1 MLPVLQGTIVRR
13 VLMNF
18 RADPVIARRL
28 VPKPFEIVTQNGS
41 AVVGVCLI
49 RLEHL
54 RPKGLP
60 ASVGLSSENM
70 AHRIAVRFPSATGW
84 RPGVFIWRRETNQR
98 LTALLGGRLFP
109 GVHGHARFHALE
121 SEEELSLEVFTKRKE
136 ADVTFR
142 GSRVSKWK
150 QTGLFDTLATVS
162 AFFAQG
168 DCGFSRSRHG
178 AYDARDGIAG
188 WQMMMP
194 CLSDGDERG
203 QRVAHH
209 GKAQRRE
216 ELVRC
221 SREFE
226 GQRDHRTPGI
236 RAGAE
241 PARKRAEGED
251 GDGESAVLAVAGDD
265 GCDEPRNVQ

>member
-178 AYDARDGIAG
+178 TYEGMRLRMLEWRMTPLEVREARSNFFEDEKNFPPGSVKFDG
-188 WQMMMP
+188 
-194 CLSDGDERG
+194 
-203 QRVAHH
+203 
-209 GKAQRRE
+209 
-216 ELVRC
+216 
-221 SREFE
+221 
-226 GQRDHRTPGI
+226 
-236 RAGAE
+236 
-241 PARKRAEGED
+241 
-251 GDGESAVLAVAGDD
+251 AVLMAGIPHEWVELPNLAVLDRPAGI
-265 GCDEPRNVQ
+265 GLKMEVGNA